1 MKGLAITAT
10 LLLAAVAQAQNTFQL
25 DPQKGWTARDDAPP
39 NPERAALDQTR
50 RLLAEGKF
58 SPALD
63 TISKWIDEHES
74 ADDPLLPEALYL
86 RGNAKLGMGNE
97 FKALFDYEKI
107 ATKHT
112 DSRPWFEQALERE
125 LDVAILYLNGLR
137 KPSLGLLRID
147 SGVDV
152 AEEIILRIHERL
164 PFSKLDE
171 KAELELADYY
181 YRDRDLK
188 MAATAYDCFLINF
201 PKSEQREH
209 AMQRKLFAT
218 IAQFKGPNYDA
229 SGLVEAKYQIQQYQ
243 QDFPLQAQTNGIG
256 DSLQARLDESGA
268 AQLLSVARWYLRHGD
283 PPAAHLTLARLVHAH
298 PGTAASREA
307 LAIMKTSG
315 WLKEGGSKEEGHDG
329 APPAGF
335 QPPPEKGE

>member
-1 MKGLAITAT
+1 MKGSAIIAAG
-10 LLLAAVAQAQNTFQL
+10 LLSALAQAQSTYQL
-25 DPQKGWTARDDAPP
+25 DPQKGWTAREDAAP
-39 NPERAALDQTR
+39 NPERATVDQTR

-74 ADDPLLPEALYL
+74 ADDPLLPEAYYL
-86 RGNAKLGMGNE
+86 RGNARLGVGKE
-97 FKALFDYEKI
+97 YKALFDYEKI
-107 ATKHT
+107 ANKYTA
-112 DSRPWFEQALERE
+112 SRPWFEQALERE

-137 KPSLGLLRID
+137 KPSMGFRVD
-147 SGVDV
+147 SGVDI

-164 PFSKLDE
+164 PFSQLDE

-201 PKSEQREH
+201 PKSEHREH

-243 QDFPLQAQTNGIG
+243 QDFPVQAQTNGIG

-268 AQLLSVARWYLRHGD
+268 AQMLNVARWYLRHND
-283 PPAAHLTLARLVHAH
+283 PPSAHLTLARLVHQH
-298 PGTAASREA
+298 PGTAGSREA
-307 LAIMKTSG
+307 LGLMKTHG
-315 WLKEGGSKEEGHDG
+315 WLKEDGSQEPGKEGPE
-329 APPAGF
+329 PATF
-335 QPPPEKGE
+335 QPTPEKGE